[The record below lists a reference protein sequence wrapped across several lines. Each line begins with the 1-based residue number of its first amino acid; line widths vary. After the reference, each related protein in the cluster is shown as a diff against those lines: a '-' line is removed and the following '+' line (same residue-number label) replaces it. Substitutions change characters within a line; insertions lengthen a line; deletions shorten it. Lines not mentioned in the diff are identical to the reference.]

1 MTELRF
7 HRDLYDGEAVDEA
20 IKTFDRYAKIE
31 RVQEDTHWVVRLSSD
46 AAGSKE
52 RERRIAGELGNFAL
66 GLTIRRSKSAK

>member
-1 MTELRF
+1 VTELRF

-31 RVQEDTHWVVRLSSD
+31 RSQEDTHWVVRLSCELP
-46 AAGSKE
+46 A
-52 RERRIAGELGNFAL
+52 REQRVAGELGNFAL

>member
-31 RVQEDTHWVVRLSSD
+31 RAEEETHWIVRLTCD
-46 AAGSKE
+46 AASPHA
-52 RERRIAGELGNFAL
+52 RELRIAGELGNFAL